1 MTDII
6 TVFTDNYKEQAHEYT
21 TLLFAL
27 SNDGNTTPSD
37 RIERVTA
44 LTEAYLDHTDVHAD
58 SSVLE
63 RLATLVL
70 RDEIDDPHADKMTL
84 EEYPIMSDN
93 QRERRKKRYV
103 FAEEVIFDDR
113 RFNGRRSSH
122 HTDEDGTTHVAKMPI
137 TLPNDPAY
145 DSALMQI
152 IVQEALDNAR
162 LTERQRQA
170 ITLVY
175 YEDKTQ
181 EQAAAIMGVRRQ
193 VAMRYHDAG
202 LRKLHVY
209 LTEIYGINSVNRCI
223 LSP

>member
-44 LTEAYLDHTDVHAD
+44 LTEAYLDHTGVHAD

-63 RLATLVL
+63 RLATLIL
-70 RDEIDDPHADKMTL
+70 RDEIDDPRRDKMTL

-103 FAEEVIFDDR
+103 FAEDVIFDDR

-137 TLPNDPAY
+137 TLPSDPAY
-145 DSALMQI
+145 DSALTQI

-181 EQAAAIMGVRRQ
+181 EQAARIMNVEQHTISEHLTLGIRR
-193 VAMRYHDAG
+193 
-202 LRKLHVY
+202 LRKY
-209 LTEIYGINSVNRCI
+209 LTKKADTLRD
-223 LSP
+223 